1 VSQQPVPQA
10 PYPSDTDSPAP
21 ASRRWIPRPAA
32 GLSWGQYTRSLV
44 RRLAALAA
52 ILLAAIWAL
61 TGQGYFWPA
70 WAWLGLLVVVL
81 CDYAAGWV
89 WRRPAGA
96 PRRVAG
102 VWAAI
107 GVAAVILVMTW
118 LLTWLLAGVHTFWP
132 AWALLG
138 LATAGA
144 AYSSIA
150 LHDRVLIAN
159 GGRALRRRMAAGK
172 ARAGA
177 LRAFLGVQRRLSHDG
192 VVLDREA
199 VTRLLAPDG
208 AVASS
213 RDASLGLPAGA
224 LDALDRSG
232 LGAGTADVLARLTTR
247 EREVLE
253 LMAVGRSNGAIAE
266 SLVVSL
272 GAIEKHI
279 TNIFTK
285 LDLPAC
291 DEDHRRVLAVLV
303 YLRFA
308 PR

>member
-1 VSQQPVPQA
+1 
-10 PYPSDTDSPAP
+10 
-21 ASRRWIPRPAA
+21 
-32 GLSWGQYTRSLV
+32 V
-44 RRLAALAA
+44 RRLAALTAV
-52 ILLAAIWAL
+52 LLVAIWAL

-89 WRRPAGA
+89 WRREAGA
-96 PRRVAG
+96 PRRVAC

-107 GVAAVILVMTW
+107 GVATVILVMTW

-159 GGRALRRRMAAGK
+159 GDRALRRRMAAGK
-172 ARAGA
+172 ARVGA
-177 LRAFLGVQRRLSHDG
+177 LRAFAGAQRRLSRDG
-192 VVLDREA
+192 VVLDGEA
-199 VTRLLAPDG
+199 VRRLLAPEG
-208 AVASS
+208 AVAGAQ
-213 RDASLGLPAGA
+213 DARLGLPEGM

-253 LMAVGRSNGAIAE
+253 LMAEGRSNTAIAV
-266 SLVVSL
+266 SLVVTP
-272 GAIEKHI
+272 GAVEKHI
-279 TNIFTK
+279 TNIFGK
-285 LDLPAC
+285 LELPVC
-291 DEDHRRVLAVLV
+291 DDDHRRVLAVLA
-303 YLRFA
+303 YLRVA
-308 PR
+308 R

>member
-1 VSQQPVPQA
+1 MPTLAAELSLPQ
-10 PYPSDTDSPAP
+10 Y
-21 ASRRWIPRPAA
+21 
-32 GLSWGQYTRSLV
+32 LRSLV
-44 RRLAALAA
+44 PRMAGLVAAL
-52 ILLAAIWAL
+52 LLGIWAL
-61 TGQGYFWPA
+61 GAHGYFWPA

-96 PRRVAG
+96 PRRVAF
-102 VWAAI
+102 VWSAI

-159 GGRALRRRMAAGK
+159 AGRELRRRTAAGK
-172 ARAGA
+172 ARVGA
-177 LRAFLGVQRRLSHDG
+177 LRAFLGAQRRLSRDG

-199 VTRLLAPDG
+199 VNRLLAPDG
-208 AVASS
+208 ALTGAGA
-213 RDASLGLPAGA
+213 RDAQLGLPAGA

-232 LGAGTADVLARLTTR
+232 LGADTPDLLERLTTR

-253 LMAVGRSNGAIAE
+253 LMAEGRSNGAIAE
-266 SLVVSL
+266 RLVVSL

-279 TNIFTK
+279 TNIFAK

-291 DEDHRRVLAVLV
+291 DEDHRRVLAVLAYV
-303 YLRFA
+303 RFG